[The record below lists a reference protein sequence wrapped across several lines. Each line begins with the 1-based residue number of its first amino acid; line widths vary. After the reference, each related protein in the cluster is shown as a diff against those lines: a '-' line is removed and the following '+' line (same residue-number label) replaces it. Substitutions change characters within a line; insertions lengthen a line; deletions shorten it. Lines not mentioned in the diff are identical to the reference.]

1 MATSKLYNVVGVS
14 KLNGEYKVRFATDIM
29 RIKVLDKHG
38 HEDVRLCE
46 LDTPV
51 TKYEAVKQI
60 QTMSEYADA
69 AAQAAIAEYLE
80 EKAPKATTRTAG
92 PAAVSAATATTTA

>member
-1 MATSKLYNVVGVS
+1 MATSKLYNIVGVS

-60 QTMSEYADA
+60 QTMAEYADA

-80 EKAPKATTRTAG
+80 EKAPKATKTVAG
-92 PAAVSAATATTTA
+92 PAVDQATTATTLA